1 MLEELK
7 KEVCEANLL
16 LPKYGL
22 VTFTWG
28 NVSGIDRKSGI
39 VAIKPS
45 GVPYEELFPEKIV
58 LVDLEG
64 NIIEGDLNPSS
75 DVETHLTLYRSF
87 AQIGGVVH
95 THSLFATSFAQAKR
109 PLLPLGTTHADTFY
123 GAVPCTRELTEEE
136 IRTDYEKNTG
146 KVIIETAENFYKKI
160 PAVLVASHGPF
171 AWGSTAKKAVE
182 NITVLEETAKMAV
195 YTLALNPEAK
205 ELSRPLVDKHFLRK
219 HGENAYYG
227 QKNPGRFDALLRD
240 LPCSCGKTH
249 QVPIKKILLSSGA
262 LTKLP
267 GLIKELGN
275 FQKITMICDRNT
287 YNAAGKKIEELCSI
301 PQTVCLNPQNLHAD
315 EKALEAVRR
324 ALRADCDL
332 LLAVGAGTIHDTTR
346 YIAHEKGI
354 PFLSIPTA
362 PSVDG
367 FVSPVAAMTLRGAKV
382 TVPAVCPIAMIADT
396 DILAC
401 APQRLVSAGFGDL
414 LGKYTALADWKIS
427 RLVTGE
433 YCCDRIIAL
442 EEKALQEILV
452 NIEGI
457 RQRQKKAVENLM
469 YGLVLSGIAM
479 LMAGNSRPA
488 SGAEHHISH
497 LIEMNVINGPNGAL
511 HGEKVGVGLAL
522 CCDHYRALAQMLT
535 PALPIS
541 ENTALPAE
549 EIRRV
554 FGPLAE
560 EIFKENENN
569 PLSGI
574 RAEQL
579 RSVLPQLK
587 EILSAL
593 PSGDQVRSW
602 LRAAGAPCTLSDI
615 GLSEESK
622 DVLFADSPFVRSRLT
637 FMRLARLW
645 EPLKST

>member
-7 KEVCEANLL
+7 KEVCQANLL
-16 LPKYGL
+16 LPQYGL

-45 GVPYEELFPEKIV
+45 GVPYEELSPEKIV
-58 LVDLEG
+58 LVDLWG
-64 NIIEGDLNPSS
+64 NIVEGDLNPSS
-75 DVETHLTLYRSF
+75 DVDTHLALYRSF

-109 PLLPLGTTHADTFY
+109 PLPPLGTTHADAFY

-146 KVIIETAENFYKKI
+146 NVIIETAENTYKKI

-182 NITVLEETAKMAV
+182 NIAVLEETAKMAV
-195 YTLALNPEAK
+195 YTLALNPAVK
-205 ELSRPLVDKHFLRK
+205 ELSQPLLDKHFLRK

-227 QKNPGRFDALLRD
+227 QKNTGRFDALLRE
-240 LPCSCGKTH
+240 LPCDCGKTH
-249 QVPIKKILLSSGA
+249 RVAIKKILLNSGA
-262 LTKLP
+262 LAKLP
-267 GLIKELGN
+267 ELLKELGN
-275 FQKITMICDRNT
+275 FQKIAMICDRNT
-287 YNAAGKKIEELCSI
+287 YSAAGKKAETLCSI
-301 PQTVCLNPQNLHAD
+301 THTVCLDPQDLHAD
-315 EKALEAVRR
+315 EKALETVFRS
-324 ALRADCDL
+324 LPNPCDL
-332 LLAVGAGTIHDTTR
+332 LLAVGAGTIHDITR

-414 LGKYTALADWKIS
+414 LGKYTALADWKMSHI
-427 RLVTGE
+427 VTGE
-433 YCCDRIIAL
+433 YCCDRILAL
-442 EEKALQEILV
+442 EEKALQKILS

-457 RQRQKKAVENLM
+457 RLRQKKAVETLM
-469 YGLVLSGIAM
+469 YGLILSGIAM

-497 LIEMNVINGPNGAL
+497 LIEMNVLNAPNDAL
-511 HGEKVGVGLAL
+511 HGEKVGVGTAL
-522 CCDHYRALAQMLT
+522 CCDHYHAWEHRLT
-535 PALPIS
+535 PSLPIS
-541 ENTALPAE
+541 ENTALPDE
-549 EIRRV
+549 EIRRI

-593 PSGDQVRSW
+593 PSGAQVRSW
-602 LRAAGAPCTLSDI
+602 LHAAGAPCTLSDI
-615 GLSEESK
+615 GLPEEIK
-622 DVLFADSPFVRSRLT
+622 DALFANSPFVRSRLT
-637 FMRLARLW
+637 FMRLTRLW
-645 EPLKST
+645 DPPENI